1 MVIGR
6 MACGDRGET
15 MRPADLVKKM
25 IAPLSRLSLQRRAS
39 KMTELDALDMH
50 GDSALSAK
58 LGHECFILVG
68 FRTAK
73 PVIHVR
79 RVQREPRNATAVG
92 EVPKHRQ

>member
-25 IAPLSRLSLQRRAS
+25 IAPLSRLSLQRS
-39 KMTELDALDMH
+39 PPTMTELGALDMH

-58 LGHECFILVG
+58 LGHERFILVG
-68 FRTAK
+68 FCTAK

-79 RVQREPRNATAVG
+79 RVQREPWNATAVG
-92 EVPKHRQ
+92 EVLEHRQ